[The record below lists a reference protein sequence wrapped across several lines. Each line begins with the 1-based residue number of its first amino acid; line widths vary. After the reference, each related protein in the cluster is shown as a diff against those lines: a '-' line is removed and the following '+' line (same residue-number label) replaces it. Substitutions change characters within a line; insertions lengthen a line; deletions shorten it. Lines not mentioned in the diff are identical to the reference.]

1 MHVRETRAVRCM
13 RDHWSLGGYWLA
25 RPAGRKFLVL
35 LCFCV
40 FFQMLG
46 VPAPLLDA
54 GGSFDIGESSV
65 LEAWAIHSSSLEL
78 YAASGFVRIDERQR
92 SMCVPI
98 LAGALFRPPLS

>member
-1 MHVRETRAVRCM
+1 MMLNQQSSGLGALQTGRLAVG
-13 RDHWSLGGYWLA
+13 LV
-25 RPAGRKFLVL
+25 VL

-54 GGSFDIGESSV
+54 GGSYEIGESSI
-65 LEAWAIHSSSLEL
+65 LEGWAIHAVHPQIPCSTGCEVVADTHQS
-78 YAASGFVRIDERQR
+78 V
-92 SMCVPI
+92 SMPI

>member
-1 MHVRETRAVRCM
+1 M
-13 RDHWSLGGYWLA
+13 
-25 RPAGRKFLVL
+25 L

-54 GGSFDIGESSV
+54 GGSFEIGDSSV
-65 LEAWAIHSSSLEL
+65 LEAWAIHSSSLQL
-78 YAASGFVRIDERQR
+78 YAVSGFVRVDDSQR
-92 SMCVPI
+92 SVCVPI

>member
-1 MHVRETRAVRCM
+1 MRCM
-13 RDHWSLGGYWLA
+13 RDHWSLGAGYWLA
-25 RPAGRKFLVL
+25 RRAGRKFLVL
-35 LCFCV
+35 PCFCV

-65 LEAWAIHSSSLEL
+65 LEAWAIDSSSLEL
-78 YAASGFVRIDERQR
+78 YAASGFVRIDDRQR

>member
-1 MHVRETRAVRCM
+1 VRCM
-13 RDHWSLGGYWLA
+13 RDHWSLGAGYWLA
-25 RPAGRKFLVL
+25 RRAGRTFLVL

-54 GGSFDIGESSV
+54 GGSFEIGDSSV
-65 LEAWAIHSSSLEL
+65 LEAWAIHSSSLQW
-78 YAASGFVRIDERQR
+78 YAASGCVLVDDGHR
-92 SMCVPI
+92 SVCVPI

>member
-1 MHVRETRAVRCM
+1 M
-13 RDHWSLGGYWLA
+13 RQIRDQWGLAAGCWLG
-25 RPAGRKFLVL
+25 RRAGRGLLVL

-54 GGSFDIGESSV
+54 GASFEIGESSV
-65 LEAWAIHSSSLEL
+65 LESWAIHSSSVQL
-78 YAASGFVRIDERQR
+78 YAGSSFVLIDDSHRLV
-92 SMCVPI
+92 CVPI